1 MENLQINHVP
11 VTLLARILLQ
21 LHTIPHNDKID
32 LLALIAAGLRQ
43 YGHTN
48 DLNAFLN
55 YCQAASK
62 EQPWQWGYYKIENQ
76 QDWNSANYKKE
87 RQLVGLRFLLAS
99 ELARRNVELIRQSKT
114 SLLSHKCTYNY
125 HNKLIPINE
134 ILQDTKSYFE
144 HNASAESSILQQLL
158 DLRLDRFSHD
168 MAKFESESG
177 DLDDAEYHLMGALMV
192 RYDHRS
198 WCLYLRDYIESSE
211 GISWRILS
219 SEEEKK
225 VSCEQA
231 LIDIQGIEGQ
241 SEFSVDYKPVY
252 LFYGNPEMLTAPL
265 QEELEERQQ
274 TVPDAN
280 QITWEDYTFEEDYT
294 PEEEPTQEESS
305 ICIHCGIEDIVE
317 DVNDI
322 FICESCENG
331 VHQLCENPPI
341 QNYEKEIDP
350 WYCRSCCRAKGL
362 PIPQQPSSLKRKREE
377 ELVVSLN
384 NTTKS

>member
-1 MENLQINHVP
+1 M
-11 VTLLARILLQ
+11 R
-21 LHTIPHNDKID
+21 
-32 LLALIAAGLRQ
+32 
-43 YGHTN
+43 
-48 DLNAFLN
+48 
-55 YCQAASK
+55 
-62 EQPWQWGYYKIENQ
+62 
-76 QDWNSANYKKE
+76 
-87 RQLVGLRFLLAS
+87 
-99 ELARRNVELIRQSKT
+99 
-114 SLLSHKCTYNY
+114 
-125 HNKLIPINE
+125 
-134 ILQDTKSYFE
+134 
-144 HNASAESSILQQLL
+144 
-158 DLRLDRFSHD
+158 
-168 MAKFESESG
+168 
-177 DLDDAEYHLMGALMV
+177 
-192 RYDHRS
+192 
-198 WCLYLRDYIESSE
+198 
-211 GISWRILS
+211 
-219 SEEEKK
+219 KK